1 MKLEHEPQ
9 QLLLTW
15 LLLTVTIAAALFV
28 AWQQGY
34 LAILYASDRSY
45 IAWLVSALF
54 ILSWCHGGRLAVRL
68 SRDLSRADIAR
79 RHFRLSAQPEPVA
92 LPNAA
97 AVRDQLLHSSVT
109 EYLGDWLANRQ
120 TVLHDSQSENE
131 LLRTYEYQLK
141 HPQELGWL
149 ATDVMLK
156 LGLVGTI
163 VGFIMML
170 ASVAGIDDFDVSTM
184 QGVLQ
189 LMSGGMATA
198 LYTTLTGITC
208 SMLAGF
214 QYYILDK
221 SANHIVDTMR
231 YISHALIDKTARS

>member
-1 MKLEHEPQ
+1 MTQRQPQ
-9 QLLLTW
+9 QLLLIW

-34 LAILYASDRSY
+34 LATLYASDRSY

-54 ILSWCHGGRLAVRL
+54 VLSWCHGGLRAVQL
-68 SRDLSRADIAR
+68 SRELTRADSAR
-79 RHFRLSAQPEPVA
+79 WRYRQAAQPEPVTAADAATVRAA
-92 LPNAA
+92 LPP
-97 AVRDQLLHSSVT
+97 SSVQA
-109 EYLGDWLANRQ
+109 YLGDWLANRPAARDED
-120 TVLHDSQSENE
+120 TATANE
-131 LLRTYEYQLK
+131 LLRSYEYQLK

-170 ASVAGIDDFDVSTM
+170 ASVAGIEDFDVSSM

-221 SANHIVDTMR
+221 GANHIVDTMR